1 MTQMLEISENGCKA
15 AIVTMFFEADVTT
28 LETTEKNIY
37 RNSQPKNKRLVLK
50 MKILVL
56 KSTLSKN
63 LKLHQVDSIIKWI

>member
-1 MTQMLEISENGCKA
+1 MLEISENGCKA

-28 LETTEKNIY
+28 LETTEKNIYIY